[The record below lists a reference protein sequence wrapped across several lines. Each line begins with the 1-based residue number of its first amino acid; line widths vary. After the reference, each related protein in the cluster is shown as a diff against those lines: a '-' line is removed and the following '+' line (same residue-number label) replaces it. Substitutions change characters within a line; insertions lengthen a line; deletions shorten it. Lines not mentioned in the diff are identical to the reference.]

1 MNPHADFTARG
12 SGTRHWSP
20 LDQGRKK
27 WGPSDSASPHWYDQ
41 ERLERLIAAYLAK
54 GDGVMPIREFISKF
68 RGLARTECLRDILA
82 ETGLQRLP
90 LSRMARN
97 GDLDHELT
105 RRLLSAMKMRSAP
118 VKPDLLGVI
127 GKDNLEAQFE
137 SADAN
142 MDTFSYRKLTGTTAD
157 IPWVLEVAF
166 ASAPDSDERRLV
178 TGVNWSPAIINPF
191 RNVGGAY
198 GGMDGILGGRYVNS
212 LTPAIM
218 FVHLATARAEY
229 TDRGKSALVVDA
241 SLPLE
246 DAINYVTSR
255 WYKQARAE
263 IRDLQARLNRADA
276 LKIKPDKPMSQ
287 KAAAYEVMEAAYLK
301 ASANGTLPANA
312 RQIMYAARPE
322 ILRLSKTDRLN
333 SSYFTQTL
341 LVDYIEEQSE
351 QTADWRVDYDARGHF
366 TEPHTGHSVPVGTA
380 EVRAYLRSVREPIWF
395 DPSSTMPDID
405 TRGPSGCYGA
415 VLFIEKEGFNALFE
429 AVRLAERYDIA
440 IMSTKGTSV
449 VAARRLADKL
459 CFEHKIPLFVLHDY
473 DISGVNIHKTLVE
486 DGRRYTYE
494 NKIESVDF
502 GLRLEDVGDLERE
515 MVLVE
520 GKKLTQLDHMLE
532 DGEIDDDDYE
542 FLKDSRV
549 ELNAFTSDELVAF
562 IERKLAEQG
571 VKKVIPDDATL
582 AEAYR
587 RRRQSEWLEA
597 ANPSVDRGVARRREG
612 FSRSRPTC
620 ASR

>member
-1 MNPHADFTARG
+1 
-12 SGTRHWSP
+12 
-20 LDQGRKK
+20 
-27 WGPSDSASPHWYDQ
+27 
-41 ERLERLIAAYLAK
+41 
-54 GDGVMPIREFISKF
+54 
-68 RGLARTECLRDILA
+68 
-82 ETGLQRLP
+82 
-90 LSRMARN
+90 
-97 GDLDHELT
+97 
-105 RRLLSAMKMRSAP
+105 
-118 VKPDLLGVI
+118 
-127 GKDNLEAQFE
+127 
-137 SADAN
+137 
-142 MDTFSYRKLTGTTAD
+142 
-157 IPWVLEVAF
+157 
-166 ASAPDSDERRLV
+166 
-178 TGVNWSPAIINPF
+178 
-191 RNVGGAY
+191 
-198 GGMDGILGGRYVNS
+198 
-212 LTPAIM
+212 
-218 FVHLATARAEY
+218 
-229 TDRGKSALVVDA
+229 
-241 SLPLE
+241 
-246 DAINYVTSR
+246 
-255 WYKQARAE
+255 
-263 IRDLQARLNRADA
+263 
-276 LKIKPDKPMSQ
+276 
-287 KAAAYEVMEAAYLK
+287 
-301 ASANGTLPANA
+301 
-312 RQIMYAARPE
+312 
-322 ILRLSKTDRLN
+322 
-333 SSYFTQTL
+333 
-341 LVDYIEEQSE
+341 
-351 QTADWRVDYDARGHF
+351 
-366 TEPHTGHSVPVGTA
+366 
-380 EVRAYLRSVREPIWF
+380 
-395 DPSSTMPDID
+395 MPDID

-571 VKKVIPDDATL
+571 VKKVIPDDDTL

-597 ANPSVDRGVARRREG
+597 RIQALIEESRAAVKDLEVPTDLREQVVAALDEE
-612 FSRSRPTC
+612 PDQPWY
-620 ASR
+620 AVIE